1 MPYILFA
8 YRDVPQ
14 ESTGFSPFE
23 LVYGRDVRTPLE
35 LLKDSYL
42 PTVEKPDDIA
52 TYVMRA
58 RERLEKARE
67 AVDQNIRQ
75 QQIKQKQWYDRRAR
89 QSPIAAGDQ
98 VLLLLPRIGQ
108 KFKREWKGPYT
119 VKKQMGPVN
128 YEVEI
133 PDQQTT
139 KVYHVNLLKKWF
151 PRREPERAYVHM
163 VTDEQEELPCV
174 QQDQQDL
181 GSATYGEQLTEEQ
194 KAQVTEVISQF
205 PQISQQQPGRTT
217 ELTHRI
223 VTTDQQ
229 PIRLRPYRIPPA
241 VKDDVVSE
249 LQELLKSGIVE
260 ESTSEWAAP
269 IVVVKKK
276 DGTNRICVDYRKLNT
291 ITKFDAYPMPRIDE
305 MLDAVGKAQYITTLD
320 LAKGYWQVPLEDTD
334 REKTAFT
341 SPIGLL
347 QFCVMP
353 FGLSGAPATFQRL
366 MDRVLRGLGDFV
378 GVYLDDIIIY
388 SETWDDHLHHLCQV
402 LQRIND
408 ANLTL
413 KLKKCSFGTQECTY
427 LGHRIGCGGVRPE
440 ESKVKA
446 VQDICRPQ
454 TKKEVRSFLGLTGYY
469 RRFIK
474 DYATI
479 ATPLTDLTKK
489 GEPEQVKWTDQC
501 ENAFQTLKKA
511 LTSATL
517 LRNPDFSQTFQLQTD
532 ASDTGIGAVLSQ
544 GGDQDQPIAY
554 YSRKLLDRERNYSTI
569 EKECLAVLLGIKAFE
584 TYLIGHP
591 FILQTDN
598 RALKWLQQFK
608 DKNMRLTRW
617 SLALQPYTFTVQH
630 RKGKEN
636 GNADALSR
644 LSCPPVLRTQEGG
657 ESVAKED
664 LQQLEDQL
672 QVPAESVQPDRLGS
686 SRISEQ

>member
-1 MPYILFA
+1 M
-8 YRDVPQ
+8 
-14 ESTGFSPFE
+14 
-23 LVYGRDVRTPLE
+23 
-35 LLKDSYL
+35 
-42 PTVEKPDDIA
+42 
-52 TYVMRA
+52 
-58 RERLEKARE
+58 
-67 AVDQNIRQ
+67 
-75 QQIKQKQWYDRRAR
+75 
-89 QSPIAAGDQ
+89 
-98 VLLLLPRIGQ
+98 
-108 KFKREWKGPYT
+108 
-119 VKKQMGPVN
+119 
-128 YEVEI
+128 
-133 PDQQTT
+133 
-139 KVYHVNLLKKWF
+139 
-151 PRREPERAYVHM
+151 
-163 VTDEQEELPCV
+163 
-174 QQDQQDL
+174 
-181 GSATYGEQLTEEQ
+181 
-194 KAQVTEVISQF
+194 
-205 PQISQQQPGRTT
+205 
-217 ELTHRI
+217 
-223 VTTDQQ
+223 
-229 PIRLRPYRIPPA
+229 
-241 VKDDVVSE
+241 
-249 LQELLKSGIVE
+249 
-260 ESTSEWAAP
+260 
-269 IVVVKKK
+269 
-276 DGTNRICVDYRKLNT
+276 
-291 ITKFDAYPMPRIDE
+291 
-305 MLDAVGKAQYITTLD
+305 
-320 LAKGYWQVPLEDTD
+320 
-334 REKTAFT
+334 
-341 SPIGLL
+341 
-347 QFCVMP
+347 
-353 FGLSGAPATFQRL
+353 
-366 MDRVLRGLGDFV
+366 
-378 GVYLDDIIIY
+378 
-388 SETWDDHLHHLCQV
+388 
-402 LQRIND
+402 
-408 ANLTL
+408 L

-427 LGHRIGCGGVRPE
+427 LGHRIGYGGVRPE

-479 ATPLTDLTKK
+479 ATPLMDLTKK
-489 GEPEQVKWTDQC
+489 GKPEQVKWTDQC

-532 ASDTGIGAVLSQ
+532 ASDTEIGAVLSQ

-584 TYLIGHP
+584 TYLMGHP

-672 QVPAESVQPDRLGS
+672 QVPAGSVQPDRLGS